1 MSNKL
6 KRKEE
11 KYQVVKDYNIMLKTD
26 ERRDNT
32 IRDYTLAL
40 RDFCEYMKSVNGDT
54 NLSNITKLDVVRY
67 KDSLSNIPYKD
78 NKFYIPRTINNRI
91 SGINKYLHLT
101 NRDMMKVNTI
111 TITED
116 PFLNEETMIVD
127 REIKLLEEEAYRR
140 GKMRLYYMIKVF
152 RCIGIRVSE
161 IKYITVEAINNGIT
175 YVHNKGSVHPIVI
188 PDDLKKELTS
198 YYKSLGIKSGC
209 IFLTRGKKVVDPS
222 YIRKSL
228 KWLAKKASVNPKKIY
243 PHNFRHYFALK
254 FLEMNNG
261 DIESLQKVLGHKN
274 VKTTMVYLKKPMSEC
289 KRKMNNIYKL
299 AA

>member
-6 KRKEE
+6 KRREE
-11 KYQVVKDYNIMLKTD
+11 KYQVVKDYNVMLKTD
-26 ERRDNT
+26 ERSDNT
-32 IRDYTLAL
+32 IRDYTLSL
-40 RDFCEYMKSVNGDT
+40 RGFCEYMKGVNGDIS
-54 NLSNITKLDVVRY
+54 LSNITKLDVVKY
-67 KDSLSNIPYKD
+67 KDSLLKIPYKG
-78 NKFYIPRTINNRI
+78 NKLYIPRTINNRI
-91 SGINKYLHLT
+91 SGINKFLHLT
-101 NRDMMKVNTI
+101 NRDMMKINTI
-111 TITED
+111 TITEE
-116 PFLNEETMIVD
+116 PFFNEDKMMVD
-127 REIKLLEEEAYRR
+127 REVKLLEDEAYRR
-140 GKMRLYYMIKVF
+140 KKYRLYYMIKVF
-152 RCIGIRVSE
+152 RCTGIRVSE

-175 YVHNKGSVHPIVI
+175 YVHNKGSVHPIII
-188 PDDLKKELTS
+188 PDDLKKELTL
-198 YYKSLGIKSGC
+198 YYESIGIKSGC
-209 IFLTRGKKVVDPS
+209 IFLTRNGNIVDPS

-228 KWLAKKASVNPKKIY
+228 RWLAKKAGVNTSKIY